1 MHARKAC
8 EYTHRE
14 GAAGVAALLTPLGPA
29 TMGNDAPAAYTRTH
43 TTLAHARTPA
53 RARKQAFA
61 QQIEP
66 APSAPNGAAHRR
78 PETAGGELR
87 RAASMWSRGSCARA
101 PGQLCSRT
109 LRMPHDQ
116 GQPSSRDQGIGLGR
130 GQRSVHIP
138 RASLTAGGLDRHHPT
153 SSASTSPGTPSGVCR
168 RELDRVVVMDGR
180 PRGAPR
186 CTSACGQHRPP
197 PLPSLPSC
205 AWPPGIQFFSTP
217 LQLSTPR
224 KSPQRSNDTQP
235 GYPCGSQ
242 VREARSATPRGYATG
257 LLVAQD
263 AEACGMTQAS
273 PPPSWCPRSLWRVRA
288 RAPPAP
294 AAVSLEFPQCGRVRA
309 RAHFLQSPWRDHKR
323 TCAGDGC

>member
-130 GQRSVHIP
+130 GQRGVHIP

-197 PLPSLPSC
+197 PHPSLPAGYLRRGLVQAESNFSLRPYSC
-205 AWPPGIQFFSTP
+205 LRPGN
-217 LQLSTPR
+217 PR
-224 KSPQRSNDTQP
+224 
-235 GYPCGSQ
+235 
-242 VREARSATPRGYATG
+242 REATTLSPATRVAAKSVRLAAQRRAATP
-257 LLVAQD
+257 
-263 AEACGMTQAS
+263 QAF
-273 PPPSWCPRSLWRVRA
+273 SWR
-288 RAPPAP
+288 
-294 AAVSLEFPQCGRVRA
+294 
-309 RAHFLQSPWRDHKR
+309 R
-323 TCAGDGC
+323 TRRHVG